1 MFRPERKIA
10 QTGLKSKSSRSLDR
24 TDCLQTGMNSEE
36 DACKHKYIS
45 DRSWLCSWLPNKACS
60 QKKKMVDRGI
70 NWKTCDIRT
79 GLTWTYWKCWFS
91 SGFEFVPVS
100 CRRSLSTAQSTSTN
114 CSPFHLW
121 SQPTLFVPVPQD
133 HPSIKEDNTSVV
145 INLNSRKENRKQESK
160 EEGNPEAISQIIYYW
175 SLSSRVAR
183 SSYIACW
190 SLEENVKIS
199 SNENEKTREFAS
211 ESFIT
216 SPLMPRSNENKSCMR
231 VDESWQARVYLHES
245 FLNSHV
251 PVKREQDLHES

>member
-10 QTGLKSKSSRSLDR
+10 QTGLKSKSS
-24 TDCLQTGMNSEE
+24 MNSEE
-36 DACKHKYIS
+36 DAC
-45 DRSWLCSWLPNKACS
+45 WLPNKACS

-70 NWKTCDIRT
+70 NWKICDIRT
-79 GLTWTYWKCWFS
+79 GLTWTYWKCSFS
-91 SGFEFVPVS
+91 SWFEFVPVS

-133 HPSIKEDNTSVV
+133 HPSIKENNTSVV
-145 INLNSRKENRKQESK
+145 IELNSRKENRKQESK

-183 SSYIACW
+183 SSYVACW

-216 SPLMPRSNENKSCMR
+216 SPLMPR
-231 VDESWQARVYLHES
+231 
-245 FLNSHV
+245 
-251 PVKREQDLHES
+251 